1 MSASASVSQD
11 QKRAVLEQVLA
22 SDSLARSE
30 QLRSFL
36 RYVCELEIAG
46 RGKEI
51 NEYLIGVEALGRP
64 PGYSPAEDS
73 SVRSRAYELRQ
84 KLTRYYE
91 SENPASTVRIE
102 FSKGSYTPHFV
113 SCEPRSPAVAPQSI
127 APVTPDVRNVPGGKR
142 LALVASVAS
151 LATAA
156 LCIAVF
162 LIWPQSTIRG
172 VDPIVEEAWGPLAKR
187 DANVLMCMGTN
198 LYLIVRPFVPELT
211 QGTPKYEAFP
221 ELYERFRQHR
231 PLKAGTKLEMHPT
244 ESIAMG
250 EMAGVVSA
258 TNTLRQ
264 FRGAY
269 QILPE
274 RAAPLAS
281 LRGRNVILFG
291 VPFTSEAANDLLS
304 RTAWTVDYDSATGEI
319 VIRENQ
325 PSSAKPFVPARDQN
339 RAYSE
344 VYGLLTVLP
353 SQGGSPADPRRTV
366 VISGITSV
374 GSHGAMEFFAS
385 PEALRDLLSRFQK
398 DGLAGFPRAYQV
410 VVRCKTNDTL
420 LLSTEYTAHRVLSR

>member
-1 MSASASVSQD
+1 MSESASVSQD
-11 QKRAVLEQVLA
+11 QKRAALEQVLA
-22 SDSLARSE
+22 SESLARSE

-51 NEYLIGVEALGRP
+51 HEYLIGVEALGRAQ
-64 PGYSPAEDS
+64 GYSPAEDS

-91 SENPASTVRIE
+91 SENPTSTVRIE
-102 FSKGSYTPHFV
+102 FSKGSYAPHFV
-113 SCEPRSPAVAPQSI
+113 LCERRLPVVTPPMTPAA
-127 APVTPDVRNVPGGKR
+127 PDVRNVPVGKR
-142 LALVASVAS
+142 PAIVAS
-151 LATAA
+151 LASLTTAA

-162 LIWPQSTIRG
+162 LMWPRSANEG
-172 VDPIVEEAWGPLAKR
+172 ADPILVEAWGPLAKR
-187 DANVLMCMGTN
+187 DANVLICMGTN
-198 LYLIVRPFVPELT
+198 LYLIVRPFIPELT
-211 QGTPKYEAFP
+211 HGTPKYEAFP
-221 ELYERFRQHR
+221 ELYDRFRQHR

-250 EMAGVVSA
+250 EMSGVVA
-258 TNTLRQ
+258 AANALRQ
-264 FRGAY
+264 FRASY

-274 RAAPLAS
+274 RAAPLPS

-291 VPFTSEAANDLLS
+291 VPFTSEAANDILS
-304 RTAWTVDYDSATGEI
+304 RAAWTVDYDAATGEI

-325 PSSAKPFVPARDQN
+325 PSSAKPFVPVRDQN
-339 RAYSE
+339 RSYSE

-353 SQGGSPADPRRTV
+353 SQGGSPANPRRTV
-366 VISGITSV
+366 IISGITSV

-385 PEALRDLLSRFQK
+385 PDALQDLRSRFQK
-398 DGLAGFPRAYQV
+398 EGMAGFPSAFQV

-420 LLSTEYTAHRVLSR
+420 LLSSEYAAHRVLSR